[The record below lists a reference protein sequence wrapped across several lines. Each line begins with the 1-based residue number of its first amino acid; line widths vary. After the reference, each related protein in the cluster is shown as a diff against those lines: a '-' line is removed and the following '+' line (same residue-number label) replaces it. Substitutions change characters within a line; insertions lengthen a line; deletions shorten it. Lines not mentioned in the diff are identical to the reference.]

1 MTNDQLIARAL
12 RCCEKRVIGQELSSP
27 LDTYNYL
34 RLKVGALPYEVFGCV
49 WLDTQH
55 RVLHCAELFRGTVSQ
70 TAVYPREVIRE
81 AMAWNAAAVILYHN
95 HPSGMPE
102 PSAADRLLTESLKT
116 ALGYVD
122 VVVLDHVIVTTG
134 KCASFAERGWL

>member
-1 MTNDQLIARAL
+1 
-12 RCCEKRVIGQELSSP
+12 
-27 LDTYNYL
+27 
-34 RLKVGALPYEVFGCV
+34 
-49 WLDTQH
+49 
-55 RVLHCAELFRGTVSQ
+55 
-70 TAVYPREVIRE
+70 
-81 AMAWNAAAVILYHN
+81 
-95 HPSGMPE
+95 MPE